1 MLRHECV
8 ELVREI
14 RPVFKEAGY
23 DLRVGDQIGES
34 VQIYITDVVAETED
48 SEPVTIKSK
57 MIRLR
62 DSHAMLILLAAHC
75 PFMGLMRADH
85 LTGQLR
91 IPYRPVA
98 HR

>member
-14 RPVFKEAGY
+14 RPVFREAGY
-23 DLRVGDQIGES
+23 DLRVGDQIGDT
-34 VQIYITDVVAETED
+34 VQIHITDVVAETED
-48 SEPVTIKSK
+48 PEPVKIRSK

-62 DSHAMLILLAAHC
+62 DSQAMLIQLAARC
-75 PFMGLMRADH
+75 PFMGLIRADH
-85 LTGQLR
+85 LTGQSR
-91 IPYRPVA
+91 TPHRAAA

>member
-8 ELVREI
+8 QLVRGM

-34 VQIYITDVVAETED
+34 VEVYVTDVVAETEET
-48 SEPVTIKSK
+48 EPIMIRSK

-62 DSHAMLILLAAHC
+62 DSHAMMILLAAHC

-85 LTGQLR
+85 MTGKPR
-91 IPYRPVA
+91 TPGRAVA